1 MSNPE
6 IGCAISL
13 AEAMHIPV
21 ITASPIDEFQQKSY
35 LISVAYRKGFKL
47 RVLQT
52 QAILF
57 LKSMSEIG
65 GCNDSENEW

>member
-35 LISVAYRKGFKL
+35 LISVAYRMG
-47 RVLQT
+47 
-52 QAILF
+52 
-57 LKSMSEIG
+57 LKNLGKIYYI
-65 GCNDSENEW
+65 

>member
-35 LISVAYRKGFKL
+35 LISVAYRMG
-47 RVLQT
+47 
-52 QAILF
+52 
-57 LKSMSEIG
+57 LKNLGKIYYIWFAVNRDNPLDKVCG
-65 GCNDSENEW
+65 

>member
-35 LISVAYRKGFKL
+35 LISVAYRMGLKL
-47 RVLQT
+47 KKNLKKKKSRGRG
-52 QAILF
+52 F
-57 LKSMSEIG
+57 LKVL
-65 GCNDSENEW
+65 NFV